1 MVGFPQ
7 NGLTSSI
14 FEINRWFADNFYG
27 VKSLNERIQLLSLK

>member
-7 NGLTSSI
+7 NLITSGN

-27 VKSLNERIQLLSLK
+27 VKRLNERIQLLSLK